1 MPATDPGGARLRV
14 VYVTSV
20 SYSGSTLLDLLL
32 SSHSKVASL
41 GEAKGF
47 STGREDCTCAAGS
60 IRKCPFWNRVDEGF
74 RERIGIPLREIR
86 LDADDDGRFLEHN
99 RALFDAVRAI
109 TGADV
114 LVDSSK
120 SLRRLARLLE
130 TEAFDLR
137 PIHLVRRPEGVA
149 YSNLKKRHD
158 WVLAAYRHGRRHRE
172 ARRLLRGRDHRELR
186 YETMAEAPEA
196 TLRGLMPWIG
206 LDYEPAQLEFRAGER
221 HNFGGNPMR
230 LESGRTIAPD
240 VAWRSGLGPWRRVV
254 VPLIAAIGG
263 VSPFGGSRLAA
274 GSRG

>member
-1 MPATDPGGARLRV
+1 MPGTDPSGARLRV

-32 SSHSKVASL
+32 SSHSRIASL

-60 IRKCPFWNRVDEGF
+60 IRRCPFWNRVDEGF
-74 RERIGIPLREIR
+74 RERLGIPLRAIR
-86 LDADDDGRFLEHN
+86 LDAADDAVFVDHN

-130 TEAFDLR
+130 TDAFELR
-137 PIHLVRRPEGVA
+137 PIHLVRSAEGVA

-158 WVLAAYRHGRRHRE
+158 WRIAAYRHGRRHRE
-172 ARRLLRGRDHRELR
+172 ARRLLHGRDHRELR
-186 YETMAEAPEA
+186 YETMAENPEA
-196 TLRGLMPWIG
+196 TLRALMPWIG
-206 LDYEPAQLEFRAGER
+206 VDFEPAQLEFRAGER

-240 VAWRSGLGPWRRVV
+240 LEWQSGLGFWRRLA
-254 VPLIAAIGG
+254 VPLISAIGG
-263 VSPFGGSRLAA
+263 VSPLGGTRVAA